1 MARNLKPVSV
11 AGIEFDA
18 LIDETKTL
26 SATIPAYPVED
37 GFPVSDTIVLDPL
50 TVSMTLYVSNTPV
63 TWLYRHGTSTS
74 RVQEICDQIENLWL
88 SKDPVKIVTTD
99 AIYTDMGITSISIKK
114 AKDIGY
120 AREITLTASK
130 IRTTSRKTVDI
141 PSYILKSG
149 TTEASAGTAS
159 TSKTSSKASSG
170 SSKAAG
176 SVSSSKSSS
185 SSSSKKSSSKSA
197 STSSGTSSKTSG
209 SSSASSSSG
218 KSSSSSS
225 GASSSKKS
233 SSAKSSS
240 TPAKKSAS
248 ILYGV
253 ASGLGFI

>member
-63 TWLYRHGTSTS
+63 TWLYRHGSSTS
-74 RVQEICDQIENLWL
+74 RVQEICDQIEKLWMD
-88 SKDPVKIVTTD
+88 KEIVKIVTTD
-99 AIYTDMGITSISIKK
+99 AIYTEMGITSISIKK
-114 AKDIGY
+114 SRDIGY
-120 AREITLTASK
+120 AREITLTAQK
-130 IRTTSRKTVDI
+130 IRITSRKTVSI

-149 TTEASAGTAS
+149 ETGASAGTAS
-159 TSKTSSKASSG
+159 TSKTSSKSSTG
-170 SSKAAG
+170 SRTATG
-176 SVSSSKSSS
+176 SVSTGK
-185 SSSSKKSSSKSA
+185 
-197 STSSGTSSKTSG
+197 SGTSSKSSGSASGSGSGGSGSGSGSSG
-209 SSSASSSSG
+209 SSSAKSGSGSASSG
-218 KSSSSSS
+218 GST
-225 GASSSKKS
+225 
-233 SSAKSSS
+233 SSAKTSAAKTSA

-248 ILYGV
+248 ILYGA